1 MVDSTPGIVLGSI
14 SAAGFALF
22 CLWVR
27 RRLLMLHC
35 RSAECMRACT
45 EALRPLLCS
54 AWSLALCCCRNG
66 PQPSSA
72 CATAALLCTLLN
84 PRLPYRRRADVRLL
98 SAAQNHPSCAP

>member
-27 RRLLMLHC
+27 RHLLMLHC

-45 EALRPLLCS
+45 EALRPLRCS
-54 AWSLALCCCRNG
+54 AWSLALLLLQKW
-66 PQPSSA
+66 P
-72 CATAALLCTLLN
+72 TAF
-84 PRLPYRRRADVRLL
+84 
-98 SAAQNHPSCAP
+98 